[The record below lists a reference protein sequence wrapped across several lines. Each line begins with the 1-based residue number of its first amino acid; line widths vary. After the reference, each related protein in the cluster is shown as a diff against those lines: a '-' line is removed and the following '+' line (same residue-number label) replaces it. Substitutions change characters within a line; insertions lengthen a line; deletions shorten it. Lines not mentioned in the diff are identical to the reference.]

1 MYEFGKVLPG
11 LRAQVEKDIIRPE
24 PDQQKV
30 LALVISLM
38 ERTYIRIGNSGY
50 ENKFPGTIINWRWS
64 IAVRRMLIH
73 RPYRLEPSDECPIA
87 DGNYRVVATNISGE
101 GSAEAVLGFRV
112 GVGFGA

>member
-1 MYEFGKVLPG
+1 MIEVILLVYVSPL
-11 LRAQVEKDIIRPE
+11 
-24 PDQQKV
+24 
-30 LALVISLM
+30 LA
-38 ERTYIRIGNSGY
+38 GNSGY